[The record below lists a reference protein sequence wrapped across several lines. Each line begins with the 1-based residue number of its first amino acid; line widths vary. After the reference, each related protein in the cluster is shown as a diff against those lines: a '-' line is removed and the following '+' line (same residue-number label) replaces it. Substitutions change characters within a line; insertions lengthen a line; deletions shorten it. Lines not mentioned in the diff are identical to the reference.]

1 MDTRAIGVVFGK
13 EVKDGRRDKRAVM
26 SAFLFPVLAPILVY
40 GMLSFMIS
48 LKNKAEQ
55 IVVPVIGI
63 ENAPAFIRWL
73 KERNVKVEPFEGDPK
88 EAVKNKKKELVV
100 VIPDN
105 YEERFSETKTAV
117 IKIVNDGSRA
127 DAQAAVGRFSSLI
140 GKYNSEIAALRL
152 IVRGVTPEVIRVV
165 VAEEI
170 DVASKQ
176 QLAVM
181 ALNFIPLYIILAAFV
196 SGMGISVDSTAGER
210 ERKTLE
216 PLLINPVERHDF
228 VIGKW
233 LAASIFSALGMIMTL
248 LLCIAAL
255 MHVELDQVGLNFHI
269 TTQQILLMIMATLP
283 LSFLATS
290 LEMLLGIFAKSFKD
304 AQSYIGLVTMLP
316 VISSFMLIFNPVAI
330 QDWMFAIPMYGH
342 HLLLLEV
349 LGAKEVPNIAYI
361 FSTLS
366 GIVMGLAIVLITA
379 RLFQR
384 ETII

>member
-1 MDTRAIGVVFGK
+1 MGMRAIGVVFGK

-26 SAFLFPVLAPILVY
+26 SAFLFPVLAPVLVY

-48 LKNKAEQ
+48 LKSEAEQ
-55 IVVPVIGI
+55 TVVPVMGI

-73 KERNVKVEPFEGDPK
+73 KERDVKVEPFEGDPK
-88 EAVKNKKKELVV
+88 EAVRNKSKELVV

-105 YEERFSETKTAV
+105 YEERFSETKTA
-117 IKIVNDGSRA
+117 IPEIVNDGSRA
-127 DAQAAVGRFSSLI
+127 DAQAIVGRFSSLVRQ
-140 GKYNSEIAALRL
+140 YNGEIASLRL
-152 IVRGVTPEVIRVV
+152 IVRGVTPEVMRAV
-165 VAEEI
+165 VAEDI

-176 QLAVM
+176 QQAVM

-233 LAASIFSALGMIMTL
+233 LAASIFAALGMIMTL
-248 LLCIAAL
+248 VLCIAAL
-255 MHVELDQVGLNFHI
+255 TQVDLDQVGLNFHI
-269 TTQQILLMIMATLP
+269 TTQQILLMIIATLP
-283 LSFLATS
+283 LAFLATS

-316 VISSFMLIFNPVAI
+316 IIPSFMLMFNPVAI
-330 QDWMFAIPMYGH
+330 QDWMFAVPMYGH

-349 LGAKEVPNIAYI
+349 LGAKEVPNIAYV

-366 GIVMGLAIVLITA
+366 GIIMGIAIVLITA

>member
-1 MDTRAIGVVFGK
+1 MGMRAIGVVFGK

-26 SAFLFPVLAPILVY
+26 SAFLFPVLAPVLVY

-48 LKNKAEQ
+48 LKSEAEQ
-55 IVVPVIGI
+55 TVVPVMGI

-73 KERNVKVEPFEGDPK
+73 KERDVKVEPFEGDPK
-88 EAVKNKKKELVV
+88 EAVRNKSKELVV

-105 YEERFSETKTAV
+105 YEERFSETKTA
-117 IKIVNDGSRA
+117 ILEIVNDGSRA
-127 DAQAAVGRFSSLI
+127 DAQAIVGRFSSLVRQ
-140 GKYNSEIAALRL
+140 YNGEIASLRL
-152 IVRGVTPEVIRVV
+152 IVRGVTPEVMRAV
-165 VAEEI
+165 VAEDI

-176 QLAVM
+176 QQAVM

-233 LAASIFSALGMIMTL
+233 LAASIFAALGMIMTL
-248 LLCIAAL
+248 VLCIAAL
-255 MHVELDQVGLNFHI
+255 TQVDLDQVGLNFHI
-269 TTQQILLMIMATLP
+269 TTQQILLMIIATLP
-283 LSFLATS
+283 LAFLATS

-316 VISSFMLIFNPVAI
+316 IIPSFMLMFNPVAI
-330 QDWMFAIPMYGH
+330 QDWMFAVPMYGH

-349 LGAKEVPNIAYI
+349 LGAKEVPNIAYV

-366 GIVMGLAIVLITA
+366 GIIMGIAIVLITA

>member
-1 MDTRAIGVVFGK
+1 MGMRAIGVVFGK

-26 SAFLFPVLAPILVY
+26 SAFLFPVLAPVLVY

-48 LKNKAEQ
+48 LKSEAEQ
-55 IVVPVIGI
+55 TVVPVMGI

-73 KERNVKVEPFEGDPK
+73 KERDVKVEPFEGDPK
-88 EAVKNKKKELVV
+88 EAVRNKSKELVV

-105 YEERFSETKTAV
+105 YEERFSETKTA
-117 IKIVNDGSRA
+117 ILEIVNDGSRA
-127 DAQAAVGRFSSLI
+127 DAQAIVGRFSSLVRQ
-140 GKYNSEIAALRL
+140 YNGEIASLRL
-152 IVRGVTPEVIRVV
+152 IVRGVTPEVMRAV
-165 VAEEI
+165 VAEDI

-176 QLAVM
+176 QQAVM

-196 SGMGISVDSTAGER
+196 SGMGISVDSTGGER

-233 LAASIFSALGMIMTL
+233 LAASIFAALGMIMTL
-248 LLCIAAL
+248 VLCIAAL
-255 MHVELDQVGLNFHI
+255 TQVDLDQVGLNFHI
-269 TTQQILLMIMATLP
+269 TTQQILLMIIATLP
-283 LSFLATS
+283 LAFLATS

-316 VISSFMLIFNPVAI
+316 IIPSFMLMFNPVAI
-330 QDWMFAIPMYGH
+330 QDWMFAVPMYGH

-349 LGAKEVPNIAYI
+349 LGAKEVPNIAYV

-366 GIVMGLAIVLITA
+366 GIIMGMAIVLITA

>member
-1 MDTRAIGVVFGK
+1 MGMRAIGVVFGK

-26 SAFLFPVLAPILVY
+26 SAFLFPVLAPVLVY

-48 LKNKAEQ
+48 LKSEAEQ
-55 IVVPVIGI
+55 TVVPVMGI

-73 KERNVKVEPFEGDPK
+73 KERDVKVEPFEGDPK
-88 EAVKNKKKELVV
+88 EAVRNKSKELVV

-105 YEERFSETKTAV
+105 YEERFSETKTA
-117 IKIVNDGSRA
+117 ILEIVNDGSRA
-127 DAQAAVGRFSSLI
+127 DAQAIVGRFSSLVRQ
-140 GKYNSEIAALRL
+140 YNGEIASLRL
-152 IVRGVTPEVIRVV
+152 IVRGVTPEVMRAV
-165 VAEEI
+165 VAEDI

-176 QLAVM
+176 QQAVM

-233 LAASIFSALGMIMTL
+233 LAASIFAALGMIMTL
-248 LLCIAAL
+248 VLCIAAL
-255 MHVELDQVGLNFHI
+255 TQVDLDQVGLNFHI
-269 TTQQILLMIMATLP
+269 TTQQILLMIIATLP
-283 LSFLATS
+283 LAFLATS

-316 VISSFMLIFNPVAI
+316 IIPSFMLMFNPVAI
-330 QDWMFAIPMYGH
+330 QDWMFAVPMYGH

-349 LGAKEVPNIAYI
+349 LGAKEVPNIAYV

-366 GIVMGLAIVLITA
+366 GIIMGMAIVLITA

>member
-1 MDTRAIGVVFGK
+1 
-13 EVKDGRRDKRAVM
+13 
-26 SAFLFPVLAPILVY
+26 
-40 GMLSFMIS
+40 
-48 LKNKAEQ
+48 
-55 IVVPVIGI
+55 
-63 ENAPAFIRWL
+63 
-73 KERNVKVEPFEGDPK
+73 
-88 EAVKNKKKELVV
+88 
-100 VIPDN
+100 
-105 YEERFSETKTAV
+105 
-117 IKIVNDGSRA
+117 
-127 DAQAAVGRFSSLI
+127 
-140 GKYNSEIAALRL
+140 
-152 IVRGVTPEVIRVV
+152 
-165 VAEEI
+165 
-170 DVASKQ
+170 
-176 QLAVM
+176 
-181 ALNFIPLYIILAAFV
+181 
-196 SGMGISVDSTAGER
+196 MGISVDSTAGER